1 VDALITFYCNVLLLT
16 TSLNYIAMDYSLRY
30 LKRREI
36 FPTKVAK
43 VEWNQ
48 SKQMRSMTP
57 MSERPS
63 MKYSSHKPTTTPFF
77 TRKMT
82 QFVKKN

>member
-1 VDALITFYCNVLLLT
+1 
-16 TSLNYIAMDYSLRY
+16 MDYSLRY

-36 FPTKVAK
+36 FPVKVAK

-48 SKQMRSMTP
+48 ASRVKPTRTVSQPHSPR
-57 MSERPS
+57 
-63 MKYSSHKPTTTPFF
+63 YSSHRPTTTPFF

-82 QFVKKN
+82 QFVRKNEVSQCLKIINMLKKL